1 MKKDEKKWKIGKI
14 LKIFYFILLCAAPYE
29 ESYIED
35 LDIEIN
41 SFKGFIKYL
50 PNAIEKIIIG
60 DNMASVEV
68 EKIKAYQGAYNFGKS
83 VN

>member
-29 ESYIED
+29 ESYKED

-60 DNMASVEV
+60 NN
-68 EKIKAYQGAYNFGKS
+68 K
-83 VN
+83 